1 MNPFLREHAFSLVG
15 STLLHALVAAAVLAA
30 AWYSVAPK
38 LTMPATIDAYLAAAP
53 ARPAPAAPAPVAAP
67 VPVPTPTPAPAPV
80 EAAKPPP
87 PDPAIERA
95 RAEAAA
101 AAERRATEA
110 REAHEAQVR
119 EAELHARQERDKRE
133 ALARQQAEAEK
144 RRQAVAEQKRR
155 ADALAE
161 QRRQEAEAKQRAARE
176 SDLARELAAEEQRT
190 GAVNAGLQ
198 ARYQAEIR
206 ARIERAWIRPPTA
219 KPGLRCIVNVT
230 QVPGGTVTDVKLGD
244 CNGDAAVQQSI
255 TTAVLRASPLPT
267 PPDPSLFERKLTLVF
282 APDA

>member
-1 MNPFLREHAFSLVG
+1 MNPFLREHAVSLVG

-30 AWYSVAPK
+30 AWYSVAPRI
-38 LTMPATIDAYLAAAP
+38 TMPATIDAYLAVAP
-53 ARPAPAAPAPVAAP
+53 ARPAPAPAPAPAAP
-67 VPVPTPTPAPAPV
+67 APTPVPAAPV

-95 RAEAAA
+95 RVEATA

-119 EAELHARQERDKRE
+119 EAELNARQERDRRE

-144 RRQAVAEQKRR
+144 RRQAAAEQKRR
-155 ADALAE
+155 AEALAE
-161 QRRQEAEAKQRAARE
+161 QRRQEADAKQRAARE

-206 ARIERAWIRPPTA
+206 ARIERAWVRPPTA
-219 KPGLRCIVNVT
+219 KPGLKCIVYVT
-230 QVPGGTVTDVKLGD
+230 QVPGGTVTDAKLGD
-244 CNGDAAVQQSI
+244 CNGDAAVRQSI
-255 TTAVLRASPLPT
+255 TLAVFNASPLPT

>member
-1 MNPFLREHAFSLVG
+1 MNPFLREHAVSLLG
-15 STLLHALVAAAVLAA
+15 STLLHALVAVAALAA
-30 AWYSVAPK
+30 AWYSVAPRI
-38 LTMPATIDAYLAAAP
+38 TMPATIDAYLAAAP
-53 ARPAPAAPAPVAAP
+53 ARPVPAVPAPAPAAAPAPVVAP
-67 VPVPTPTPAPAPV
+67 PAPAEVP
-80 EAAKPPP
+80 KPPP

-95 RAEAAA
+95 RAEAVA

-110 REAHEAQVR
+110 REAHAAEVR

-144 RRQAVAEQKRR
+144 RRQAAAEQKRR
-155 ADALAE
+155 AEALAE
-161 QRRQEAEAKQRAARE
+161 QRRQEAEARQRTARE

-219 KPGLRCIVNVT
+219 KPGLRCLVYVT

-244 CNGDAAVQQSI
+244 CNGDSAVRQSI
-255 TTAVLRASPLPT
+255 TVAVFNASPLPA